1 MFEQKIFILQFF
13 QSVLMLQLGSFYGND
28 EAKYNSQQ
36 GRFAHDP
43 RFDPNVGHVQSRGQ
57 QSEFIYSCFIRVHI
71 VRKYPDM
78 TYPLLLI
85 FSVDYRI
92 GG

>member
-1 MFEQKIFILQFF
+1 
-13 QSVLMLQLGSFYGND
+13 MLQLGSFYGND

-57 QSEFIYSCFIRVHI
+57 QSEFIYSCFIRVHYRTEVSGHDI
-71 VRKYPDM
+71 PIIIN
-78 TYPLLLI
+78 I
-85 FSVDYRI
+85 FSRLSNRWLNA
-92 GG
+92 

>member
-57 QSEFIYSCFIRVHI
+57 
-71 VRKYPDM
+71 
-78 TYPLLLI
+78 
-85 FSVDYRI
+85 
-92 GG
+92 